1 MLPDRAEIATEL
13 KKFAA
18 DGRAQASQSVNQLVV
33 VGATLLIGVVVLAQI
48 SGAMPDVSTT
58 DFDGTMGEINDI
70 LVSSFE
76 LGAILPL
83 VIIAGA
89 LLFFVMRFGSM
100 GNGGRR

>member
-1 MLPDRAEIATEL
+1 MLERVRDEVTAL
-13 KKFAA
+13 AA
-18 DGRAQASQSVNQLVV
+18 DSRAQASQSVNQLVV

-48 SGAMPDVSTT
+48 TDAMPDVETGSA
-58 DFDGTMGEINDI
+58 FEGLMGEITGI
-70 LVSSFE
+70 LQSSFE

-89 LLFFVMRFGSM
+89 LLFFVMRFGNM